1 MANEFGAPTRGPGR
15 PPLNRSLIEKKPT
28 QLQHVFLV
36 DIDDSGLFKEVA
48 IVKEEQDGTI
58 YYIDIDSLHA
68 IDKARLK
75 RVVTGVHADKY
86 KLWELLAQAKLS
98 NGMNALDF
106 FHYNCV
112 KVKRPKGARA
122 STGSLA
128 TFGGVISD
136 QMVGTEFGTNPSEA
150 ELAPGNVRV

>member
-1 MANEFGAPTRGPGR
+1 MATNQTSA
-15 PPLNRSLIEKKPT
+15 NAIEKKKT
-28 QLQHVFLV
+28 QVSHVFLV
-36 DIDDSGLFKEVA
+36 DIDDSGLLKEVA
-48 IVKEEQDGTI
+48 IVKEDDDGTM
-58 YYIDIDSLHA
+58 YYIDIDSLHN

-75 RVVTGVHADKY
+75 RIVTSIHADKY
-86 KLWELLAQAKLS
+86 PLWELLSQARLS

-122 STGSLA
+122 SSGSLA
-128 TFGGVISD
+128 SFKGVVGD

-150 ELAPGNVRV
+150 EIAPGGARN

>member
-1 MANEFGAPTRGPGR
+1 MAKSQNG
-15 PPLNRSLIEKKPT
+15 IEKKPT
-28 QLQHVFLV
+28 QIAHVFLV
-36 DIDDSGLFKEVA
+36 DIDDSGLLKEVA
-48 IVKEEQDGTI
+48 IVKEDSDGTI
-58 YYIDIDSLHA
+58 YYIDIDSLHN

-75 RVVTGVHADKY
+75 RIVTSIHADKY
-86 KLWELLAQAKLS
+86 PLWELLSQAKLS

-122 STGSLA
+122 AAGSLA
-128 TFGGVISD
+128 SIKGVIGD

-150 ELAPGNVRV
+150 EITPGGVRT

>member
-1 MANEFGAPTRGPGR
+1 MTT
-15 PPLNRSLIEKKPT
+15 LDKKATSIP
-28 QLQHVFLV
+28 HIFLV
-36 DIDDSGLFKEVA
+36 DVNDSGLLKEVA
-48 IVKEEQDGTI
+48 IVKEDADGTF
-58 YYIDIDSLHA
+58 YYIDVDSLHN

-75 RVVTGVHADKY
+75 RIVTSIHADKY
-86 KLWELLAQAKLS
+86 ALWELLSQARLS

-122 STGSLA
+122 ASGSLA
-128 TFGGVISD
+128 SFKGAVSD

-150 ELAPGNVRV
+150 ELAPGGARN